1 LEGVSS
7 INLISPDP
15 DNRIAEKGRL
25 ETEPR
30 NENMLSLMRDMEKF
44 ERQIVVLVTG
54 LEDIIPAS
62 KMMGDADEEEE

>member
-1 LEGVSS
+1 
-7 INLISPDP
+7 
-15 DNRIAEKGRL
+15 
-25 ETEPR
+25 
-30 NENMLSLMRDMEKF
+30 MLSLMRDMEKF